1 MFNLSLRTAN
11 AAFGE
16 NGTHYEVARILREIA
31 DDIESSGNLN
41 GSVMDYNGNKVG
53 TYEGE

>member
-11 AAFGE
+11 AAFEE

-31 DDIESSGNLN
+31 DDVENSGKLH
-41 GSVMDYNGNKVG
+41 GSVLDYNGNKVG
-53 TYEGE
+53 TYEEE

>member
-11 AAFGE
+11 AAFEE
-16 NGTHYEVARILREIA
+16 NSTHYEVARILREIA
-31 DDIESSGNLN
+31 DDIENSGKLH

-53 TYEGE
+53 TYEEE

>member
-11 AAFGE
+11 AAFQE
-16 NGTHYEVARILREIA
+16 NGTHYEVARILRKIA
-31 DDIESSGNLN
+31 DDIEDSGKLH
-41 GSVMDYNGNKVG
+41 GSVLDYNGNVVG

>member
-1 MFNLSLRTAN
+1 MFNLSLRAAN
-11 AAFGE
+11 AAFRE

-31 DDIESSGNLN
+31 DDIEDSGKLH
-41 GSVMDYNGNKVG
+41 GSVLDYNGNVVG

>member
-11 AAFGE
+11 AAFEE

-31 DDIESSGNLN
+31 DDIEDSGNLN
-41 GSVMDYNGNKVG
+41 GPVMDYNGNKVG
-53 TYEGE
+53 TYEEE

>member
-11 AAFGE
+11 AAFEE
-16 NGTHYEVARILREIA
+16 NSTHYEVARILREIA
-31 DDIESSGNLN
+31 DDIENSGKLH

-53 TYEGE
+53 TYAEE